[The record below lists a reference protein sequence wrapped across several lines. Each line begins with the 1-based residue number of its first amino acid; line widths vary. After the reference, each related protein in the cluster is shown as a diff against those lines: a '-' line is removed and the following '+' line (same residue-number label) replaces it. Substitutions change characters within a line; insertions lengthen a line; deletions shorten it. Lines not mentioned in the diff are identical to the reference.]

1 MPGVSSRNT
10 RVLIAIALLALSSL
24 ALGGIVYIITDR
36 DGKDIQATTERLDT
50 LEATANQ
57 VSELVLQQEAAV
69 DDYVLSR
76 DPTAVGRYRDAVAA
90 ENLALAP
97 VATHEFQIPDVEAA
111 LTNLGTASAK
121 WRSEVAD
128 PAITAAALGDRSGL
142 DKFAKVAPADDA
154 PIQIEVKDVN
164 DVLDTARASLE
175 MRRSNAATLVI
186 TGVVVGFSG
195 VLVAFGIAL
204 VVVRRFGRT
213 LELDAVHAGIL
224 NRFTEVTSFAI
235 EDRDIAAANLAAI
248 GRLVH
253 PDASVTHILNRSLD
267 RGVPEAST
275 GDAIA
280 DVLPMHELSK
290 CAGMVRG
297 TLYVSDD
304 LADELS
310 VRCHVYPAK
319 SGTLACIPLT
329 SGETVGAV
337 HLYWAKPRALPLAL
351 RAPVSRIAEH
361 AAMAI
366 GNRRL
371 LAALHGQANTD
382 PRTGLANS
390 RSFDLSVEQALSARA
405 AHDLVSVLMLDLD
418 QFKLFNDRHGHPAGD
433 EALRSFAAVLRSCMR
448 DGDVAARYG
457 GEEFAVMLPGVDRQ
471 AAITIA
477 ERIRSRTESTIISLA
492 PGLSD
497 RMTVSIGV
505 ASAPEQ
511 GLDRVTLLRLAD
523 EALYKAKAAGRNRV
537 EAAGGEAEVEADP
550 SRSVAA
556 LSATPVS
563 ARARGRPKGPLLE
576 AARAKDRPA

>member
-10 RVLIAIALLALSSL
+10 RVLIAIALLAVSSL
-24 ALGGIVYIITDR
+24 ALGGAVFVITDR
-36 DGKDIQATTERLDT
+36 DGKDIQSTTERLDT
-50 LEATANQ
+50 LESIANS
-57 VSELVLQQEAAV
+57 VSQLVLQQEAAV
-69 DDYVLSR
+69 DDYVLSG
-76 DPTAVGRYRDAVAA
+76 DPAAIARYRDAVGA

-97 VATHEFQIPDVEAA
+97 VLTHEFKIQDVEDA
-111 LTNLGTASAK
+111 LTNLSVVTAK
-121 WRSEVAD
+121 WRTTVAD
-128 PAITAAALGDRSGL
+128 PAMTAAALHDQRAL
-142 DKFAKVAPADDA
+142 DQFAKVAPADDE
-154 PIQIEVKDVN
+154 PIQVEVKRVE
-164 DVLDTARASLE
+164 DVLASASATLAVRRA
-175 MRRSNAATLVI
+175 NAATLVI
-186 TGVVVGFSG
+186 VGVLVGFSG
-195 VLVAFGIAL
+195 VLMAFGIAL
-204 VVVRRFGRT
+204 IVVRRFGRA

-224 NRFTEVTSFAI
+224 NRFTELTSFAV
-235 EDRDIAAANLAAI
+235 EDGEVAGANLAAI

-267 RGVPEAST
+267 RAVPEAST
-275 GDAIA
+275 GKAIA
-280 DVLPMHELSK
+280 EVLPLHELNQ

-297 TLYVSDD
+297 TMYVSDD
-304 LADELS
+304 LADDLS
-310 VRCHVYPAK
+310 VRCHVYPAR
-319 SGTLACIPLT
+319 SGTLACVPLT
-329 SGETVGAV
+329 SGEAVGAV
-337 HLYWAKPRALPLAL
+337 HLYWTRPRALPLAL

-390 RSFDLSVEQALSARA
+390 RSFDLSVEQALAARA
-405 AHDLVSVLMLDLD
+405 SHELVAVLMLDLD

-448 DGDVAARYG
+448 EGDVAARYG

-471 AAITIA
+471 SAMTIA

-497 RMTVSIGV
+497 RITVSIGV

-523 EALYKAKAAGRNRV
+523 EALYRAKESGRNRV
-537 EAAGGEAEVEADP
+537 EAAGPAAPAGQAGPVGPVKDP
-550 SRSVAA
+550 APTARRRRGAPVPTS
-556 LSATPVS
+556 SAPTASPV
-563 ARARGRPKGPLLE
+563 R
-576 AARAKDRPA
+576 RPA